1 MKTALKASERSTG
14 KFISSV
20 EAVTIRA
27 SIREASEA
35 VRQSIRISNSR
46 DNGKVAVRN
55 SDLSK
60 RIAR

>member
-1 MKTALKASERSTG
+1 MKTALKASERSNG
-14 KFISSV
+14 QSISSV

-46 DNGKVAVRN
+46 DSGKVTIRN

-60 RIAR
+60 RIVR